1 LPKNGFSLGGLA
13 SGADVRSTSRAII
26 PRFATGGIVTA
37 PRGGRPLV
45 LKIGDENF
53 NLRTRDDE
61 TAEQITRYAIRRQ
74 VRSSGRKPSAWG

>member
-1 LPKNGFSLGGLA
+1 
-13 SGADVRSTSRAII
+13 
-26 PRFATGGIVTA
+26 
-37 PRGGRPLV
+37 V